1 MVGRIDGE
9 RRVTKAFLNTMIDS
23 ELFAALARGDLA
35 ALELLY
41 DRHSKMVF
49 ALAMHI
55 TGDRVRAED
64 LLHDTFLDLS
74 RLSHD
79 REARCGNV
87 LRWLVVRL
95 FELARQ

>member
-1 MVGRIDGE
+1 
-9 RRVTKAFLNTMIDS
+9 VTKAFLSSMIDS
-23 ELFAALARGDLA
+23 ELFGALARGDLS

-49 ALAMHI
+49 ALAMHV

-64 LLHDTFLDLS
+64 LLHDVFLDLS
-74 RLSHD
+74 RLA
-79 REARCGNV
+79 REPEARCANV

-95 FELARQ
+95 FERARQ